1 MYTVKRMSL
10 ASALALALM
19 TAACGEAAA
28 PAEKPVAEST
38 GDPGPA
44 KLAPIEI
51 VGDFTD
57 IGSWQQLGGGPSP
70 DGLVEGAYLF
80 EPLIGA
86 ISRKSFPAKEGD
98 SYAVDYTVNLVS
110 APTNGKEPAY
120 VVGPMFLDA
129 AGAVLSWGKVEVP
142 LTEAT
147 RTGRVESVA
156 PAGTVVV
163 HLRISGMW
171 SKEQPSPDGIFS
183 YTAAKLTAL
192 PPVN

>member
-1 MYTVKRMSL
+1 MHSIKRVSLITVV
-10 ASALALALM
+10 AFALLTVGCGDS
-19 TAACGEAAA
+19 TA
-28 PAEKPVAEST
+28 PIEKPVAA
-38 GDPGPA
+38 PA
-44 KLAPIEI
+44 PDALPTTPAPIEI
-51 VGDFTD
+51 VGDFTN
-57 IGSWQQLGGGPSP
+57 IRSWQQLGGGPSP
-70 DGLVEGAYLF
+70 EGLVDGAYSF

-86 ISRKSFPAKEGD
+86 MSRKSYPAKEGD
-98 SYAVDYTVNLVS
+98 RFAVDYTVNLVS
-110 APTNGKEPAY
+110 APKNGKEPAY

-129 AGAVLSWGKVEVP
+129 AGSVISWGKVEIP

-171 SKEQPSPDGIFS
+171 SKEQPSPDGIVS

-192 PPVN
+192 PPTN